1 MDAVLRACTGRRA
14 VKAPQ
19 GRGGVPIHTLVS
31 LRAVSSSLVCLD
43 RFGWLACL
51 SHLACTGDPQLL
63 TLSKRSLCVLSLA
76 ASLFATALLLSLW
89 YLVDLQHCC
98 MTACIIVSPVVC
110 RFAVL
115 LLGCVSHCM
124 AQLLDCGLLP

>member
-1 MDAVLRACTGRRA
+1 MDAVLRACTGWRA
-14 VKAPQ
+14 IKAPQ

-63 TLSKRSLCVLSLA
+63 TLSKRSLCHLLHLSL
-76 ASLFATALLLSLW
+76 
-89 YLVDLQHCC
+89 LQHCC
-98 MTACIIVSPVVC
+98 RLSGIW
-110 RFAVL
+110 
-115 LLGCVSHCM
+115 
-124 AQLLDCGLLP
+124 